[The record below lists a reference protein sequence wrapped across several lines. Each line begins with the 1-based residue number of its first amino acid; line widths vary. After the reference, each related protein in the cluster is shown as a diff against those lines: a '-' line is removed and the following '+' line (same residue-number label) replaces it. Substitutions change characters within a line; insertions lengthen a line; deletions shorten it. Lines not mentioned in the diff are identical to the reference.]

1 MGRDFDTSCNGLR
14 PINLRSVGGLLYAC
28 LSDDPPSDIQELVE
42 VIEPRLTPYDI
53 RNAKVAFQTDLI
65 EKGNWKLTL
74 ENNRECYHCSAN
86 HPELCVSFIDL
97 DFGFDPDTLA
107 PEDKIVAEEHGA
119 LYAAKTAEWER
130 MGYPSKAIDHLA
142 GYATNFRTQ
151 RLIIAG
157 AGESQTPDARAA
169 CSKLLGTMT
178 RKDLGDMHLW
188 GHNCWSHFMGDH
200 AVTFMVIPLSAG
212 ETLVRTKWL
221 VHQDAV
227 EGVDYDL
234 ERLTSVWNATNAQ
247 DAHLVEL
254 AHAGTSS
261 YGYKPGQYSRF
272 TETQLDNFATWYV
285 ERMQAHG
292 F

>member
-1 MGRDFDTSCNGLR
+1 
-14 PINLRSVGGLLYAC
+14 
-28 LSDDPPSDIQELVE
+28 
-42 VIEPRLTPYDI
+42 
-53 RNAKVAFQTDLI
+53 
-65 EKGNWKLTL
+65 
-74 ENNRECYHCSAN
+74 
-86 HPELCVSFIDL
+86 
-97 DFGFDPDTLA
+97 
-107 PEDKIVAEEHGA
+107 
-119 LYAAKTAEWER
+119 
-130 MGYPSKAIDHLA
+130 
-142 GYATNFRTQ
+142 
-151 RLIIAG
+151 
-157 AGESQTPDARAA
+157 
-169 CSKLLGTMT
+169 
-178 RKDLGDMHLW
+178 
-188 GHNCWSHFMGDH
+188 MGDH